1 MLVVMAPVQDSTE
14 PTHIAQGE
22 LSRVYH
28 IPQDTWST
36 VGQTIVSAAGGAAIV
51 GLAAGPEGVAVAA
64 IVGGIIGLVLA
75 LHNARDAQRGR
86 DSVRQ

>member
-1 MLVVMAPVQDSTE
+1 MLVVMAPVQDSTK
-14 PTHIAQGE
+14 PTHVAQGE
-22 LSRVYH
+22 LSRVYE

-51 GLAAGPEGVAVAA
+51 GLAAGPEGAAVAA

-75 LHNARDAQRGR
+75 LRNAREPHRHR
-86 DSVRQ
+86 DNINQ